1 MNNAASPN
9 MAAIMLYILYMLYS
23 VEHTVVDITYYL
35 KWLRNT
41 TALQGI
47 PTNKVT
53 LMTTLSVDNN
63 KTITKNNTITLV

>member
-1 MNNAASPN
+1 